1 VPEGWVNVFDVQ
13 REAERKLDPGPR
25 GYFSGGAGDELTV
38 RENVDAWRDWRL
50 RPRQLTGVEEVST
63 AVELLGGPVDAPI
76 LVAPVAYQ
84 RELHPEGETATARA
98 AAAAGT
104 VMCLSTMATATPSE
118 VAAAAPGAR
127 RWFQLYPFRDAE
139 VSRALMAEAIEA
151 GFEAVVLTVDAPPG
165 GRREQDVRTGY
176 TIPPE
181 VEIPGVAAAVG
192 PGKPFEV
199 TRTFELMTAALTWD
213 DLGSIAA
220 DAGVPLLVKGLLTAE
235 DAELA
240 VAHGAA
246 GVIVSNHGGRQLDR
260 AVATAEAL
268 PEIVAAVAGRAAVL
282 VDGGIR
288 RGVDVAIAL
297 ALGADAVLVGRPVI
311 WGLAAAGAEGAEWV
325 LRTLGEELELALA
338 LLGVAGPR
346 DLSHE
351 HLRRALATRVY
362 SDQEVSIT
370 SNS

>member
-13 REAERKLDPGPR
+13 RVAERELDPGPL

-50 RPRQLTGVEEVST
+50 RPRQLTGVEAVST
-63 AVELLGGPVDAPI
+63 EVEVLGAPVSSPV

-84 RELHPEGETATARA
+84 RMLHPEGEAATARA

-104 VMCLSTMATATPSE
+104 VMCLSTFATATPDE
-118 VAAAAPGAR
+118 VAAAAPGGR
-127 RWFQLYPFRDAE
+127 RWFQLYPFRDAG

-165 GRREQDVRTGY
+165 GKREQDIRTGF

-181 VEIPGVAAAVG
+181 VEIPSVAAALG
-192 PGKPFEV
+192 PGRPFEV
-199 TRTFELMTAALTWD
+199 TRTFELLTGALTWD
-213 DLGSIAA
+213 DLDGIAA

-268 PEIVAAVAGRAAVL
+268 PEIVAAVAGRATVI

-288 RGVDVAIAL
+288 RGVDVAVAL

-338 LLGVAGPR
+338 LLGVASPR

-351 HLRRALATRVY
+351 NLRNALPTRVY
-362 SDQEVSIT
+362 SD
-370 SNS
+370 

>member
-13 REAERKLDPGPR
+13 REAERKLDPGPL

-50 RPRQLTGVEEVST
+50 RPRQLTGVEAVST
-63 AVELLGGPVDAPI
+63 AVEVLGGPLSAPI
-76 LVAPVAYQ
+76 VVAPVAYQ
-84 RELHPEGETATARA
+84 RELHLEGEAAMARA

-104 VMCLSTMATATPSE
+104 AMCLSTMATAAPSE

-127 RWFQLYPFRDAE
+127 HWFQLYPFRDAG
-139 VSRALMAEAIEA
+139 VSRALMAEAVAA

-165 GRREQDVRTGY
+165 GKREQDIRTGY

-181 VEIPGVAAAVG
+181 IEIPSVAAALG
-192 PGKPFEV
+192 PGQAFEV
-199 TRTFELMTAALTWD
+199 TRTFELMTGALTWR
-213 DLGSIAA
+213 DLEGIAA

-240 VAHGAA
+240 VSHGAA
-246 GVIVSNHGGRQLDR
+246 GVVVSNHGGRQLDR

-268 PEIVAAVAGRAAVL
+268 PEIVAAVGDRATVL

-288 RGVDVAIAL
+288 RGIDVAIAL
-297 ALGADAVLVGRPVI
+297 ALGADAVLVGRPAI

-325 LRTLGEELELALA
+325 LRTLTEELELALA
-338 LLGVAGPR
+338 LLGVADPR

-351 HLRRALATRVY
+351 HLRRALTTRVY
-362 SDQEVSIT
+362 SD
-370 SNS
+370 